1 MPRDQAVEPYASFD
15 VRHLLQD
22 DTLEVCPRPTLLLA
36 ISRKGQRSGQDVN
49 MACKVLSVEASVAGR
64 RAPTLL
70 TKRTRSSVRI

>member
-22 DTLEVCPRPTLLLA
+22 DTLEVCPRPALLLST
-36 ISRKGQRSGQDVN
+36 SRKGQRSGQDVN